1 MRKGTAILLGLIII
15 AGLVLTSERSL
26 ANGEASRIVV
36 INEVAWGGTAAS
48 PEDEWI
54 ELYNTTDDAID
65 MSGWTLTAAD
75 GQQPGITIE
84 DGKVIPAQ
92 GYFLLE
98 RTDEAVS
105 DIEAD
110 QVYGDLQMDD
120 SGETLELHNID
131 GELIDTANVN
141 DNGGEWPAGTADPGY
156 YSMERIDPPAAD
168 TDDNWASNDGV
179 TRNGLDASGNPINAT
194 PKERNSTVEPST
206 AIKLISFT
214 ATPGRGTVTLAWET
228 AIEIDTAGF
237 NLYRATAE
245 DGPYTRINDALVPA
259 EGDAVSGASYSFV
272 DQSGYGLF
280 YYTLEDVDDY
290 GVSTLHGPVEV
301 MVLELFWRPV
311 TPLPPQRVPI
321 ADKLIAGP
329 DLSAEGRTLDKTLHK
344 TLHDAAI
351 EPVD

>member
-1 MRKGTAILLGLIII
+1 MRKGTAILLGLIVI
-15 AGLVLTSERSL
+15 AGLVLTSGGSL

-48 PEDEWI
+48 PEHEWI

-65 MSGWTLTAAD
+65 MSGWTLTAVD
-75 GQQPGITIE
+75 GEQPSMTIE

-120 SGETLELHNID
+120 SGETLELRD
-131 GELIDTANVN
+131 VTWGLIATVN

-156 YSMERIDPPAAD
+156 YSMERIDSSAAD

-179 TRNGLDASGNPINAT
+179 TRNGLDANGDPINGT
-194 PKERNSTVEPST
+194 PKARNSTVEPTT

-228 AIEIDTAGF
+228 AVEIDTAGF

-245 DGPYTRINDALVPA
+245 DGPYIRINDALVPA
-259 EGDAVSGASYSFV
+259 EGDAVSGTSYSFV
-272 DQSGYGLF
+272 DEPGYGLF

-301 MVLELFWRPV
+301 MVLEFFWRPL
-311 TPLPPQRVPI
+311 TPLPPERVPP
-321 ADKLIAGP
+321 ADKFIAYP
-329 DLSAEGRTLDKTLHK
+329 DLSAEGGTLDKTLYK
-344 TLHDAAI
+344 TAHDAAI
-351 EPVD
+351 EPGD